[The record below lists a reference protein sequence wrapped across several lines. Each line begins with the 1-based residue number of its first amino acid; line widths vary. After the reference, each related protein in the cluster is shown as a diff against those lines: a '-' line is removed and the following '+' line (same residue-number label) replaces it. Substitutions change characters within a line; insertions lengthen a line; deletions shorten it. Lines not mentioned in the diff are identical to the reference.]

1 MAAVAPL
8 QQAQGQAKQQ
18 PQRQQQHHGS
28 GSGSASEDALLLEGA
43 SPALQAV
50 VRRLREALAE
60 RERQIERKSEEAA
73 QMAEVTAALQRKN
86 EELAQ
91 GKDGEAVADLQRWVG
106 GALGRVGQG
115 SLCVCLASWWGG
127 AFGRAAPHCPEGTA
141 LDCLMAAL
149 PTPTLCLGLASP
161 GPCLQGV

>member
-1 MAAVAPL
+1 MPSTVQAAGAAAPAAAPAVAAMAPA
-8 QQAQGQAKQQ
+8 QQPQGQAKQQ
-18 PQRQQQHHGS
+18 EQHGS
-28 GSGSASEDALLLEGA
+28 GAGSASEDALLLEGA

-91 GKDGEAVADLQRWVG
+91 GKDGEAVADLQRWVR

-127 AFGRAAPHCPEGTA
+127 AFGRAAAHCPEGTA
-141 LDCLMAAL
+141 LTA
-149 PTPTLCLGLASP
+149 
-161 GPCLQGV
+161 